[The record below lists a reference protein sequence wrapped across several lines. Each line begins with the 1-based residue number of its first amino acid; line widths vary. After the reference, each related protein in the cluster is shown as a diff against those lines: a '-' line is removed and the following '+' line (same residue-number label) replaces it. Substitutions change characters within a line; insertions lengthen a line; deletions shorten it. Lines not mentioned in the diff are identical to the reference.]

1 MVRTEATRGGSAN
14 PEAKLCSPDRDDEV
28 EMRGPLT
35 EEQKARMPQLF
46 AKGQSG
52 NPRGASRLTMLRT
65 HENARKAV
73 ALREKMLDT
82 LAARIATIE
91 MSVSR
96 EFADQPEKIDEIVAL
111 RTMALLTPDVN
122 RLLTDSEN
130 RGLGAPRQVVD
141 LDAVFSD
148 SDSRRRPEDFTD
160 EELASII
167 DGHAE
172 EVDLSDAVDG
182 QQSGLGR
189 EDLEVISSSILAPFR
204 MDGLEQG

>member
-1 MVRTEATRGGSAN
+1 
-14 PEAKLCSPDRDDEV
+14 
-28 EMRGPLT
+28 MRGPLT

-46 AKGQSG
+46 SKGQSG
-52 NPRGASRLTMLRT
+52 NPRGASSLTMLRT

-91 MSVSR
+91 VSVAR
-96 EFADQPEKIDEIVAL
+96 EYADDPEKIDEIVAL

-130 RGLGAPRQVVD
+130 RGLGAPRQIVD

-148 SDSRRRPEDFTD
+148 QDSRRRPEDFTD

-172 EVDLSDAVDG
+172 EVGVSDASAVE
-182 QQSGLGR
+182 QSGLGR
-189 EDLEVISSSILAPFR
+189 EELENMSTLVLGPVR
-204 MDGLEQG
+204 MTSLEQG